1 MKANDQAW
9 TLFLD
14 PDYSVLGLPSSPGRN
29 AAQYLDFVTG
39 WQVPRRVWPAVEARP
54 RRDRLK

>member
-9 TLFLD
+9 TVFLD

-29 AAQYLDFVTG
+29 GVRYLDVVTG
-39 WQVPRRVWPAVEARP
+39 WQGPPAVETGP
-54 RRDRLK
+54 RRDRSKRR